1 MFYKLVLK
9 KKIWTD
15 KVGVDYS
22 GLKAAHSHF
31 AQTGLMKGQPK
42 ETELCVEVNNYH
54 IPRLQR
60 RQSSNLTT
68 LLSLLLNI
76 FSIFFVFKTTFSF

>member
-1 MFYKLVLK
+1 MY
-9 KKIWTD
+9 TD

-22 GLKAAHSHF
+22 GLKAAHRYF

-42 ETELCVEVNNYH
+42 ETELCVEVNYH

-60 RQSSNLTT
+60 RQVVLRHYCHC
-68 LLSLLLNI
+68 
-76 FSIFFVFKTTFSF
+76 F

>member
-54 IPRLQR
+54 IPRPQR
-60 RQSSNLTT
+60 RQAILRHYCRC
-68 LLSLLLNI
+68 
-76 FSIFFVFKTTFSF
+76 F